1 MKRVLVE
8 ELVGDV
14 RNQRIG
20 YKQAGEVWEVYKKVN
35 RFQTQEE
42 AQVWI
47 VSR

>member
-20 YKQAGEVWEVYKKVN
+20 CKLAGEVWEVHKKVN
-35 RFQTQEE
+35 MFQTREE
-42 AQVWI
+42 AHVWI